1 VIQQIAAYQSSS
13 FPYLVSVNSVLP
25 AIIAGNAVLLKPSP
39 QTPLTAERFA
49 HALKRAGV
57 PPDVIQVVHLSP
69 QLTSHAIINPS
80 VTFVSFTGSVPGGR
94 SVAKVAAAG
103 DGFTGVALEVQSPIS
118 TSYTTLTFL
127 KLGGKD
133 PAYVRPDA
141 DLDYTVAEL
150 VDGGSSL

>member
-1 VIQQIAAYQSSS
+1 
-13 FPYLVSVNSVLP
+13 
-25 AIIAGNAVLLKPSP
+25 LKPSP

-49 HALKRAGV
+49 LALKRAGV

-69 QLTSHAIINPS
+69 QLTSHAISNPS
-80 VTFVSFTGSVPGGR
+80 VAFVSFTGSVAGGR
-94 SVAKVAAAG
+94 SVAKAASTA
-103 DGFTGVALEVQSPIS
+103 DGFTGVALEVRSLVSI
-118 TSYTTLTFL
+118 SYTMLTFFL